1 MKGKKIKGVL
11 VLGLLALLASCGEVT
26 ESSGPVASTGGSD
39 GTSEVVSSEAASS
52 EVASSEIPAPD
63 SSSEPVVSTPD
74 SEIASSTVATYA
86 IAIEGEHIT
95 TTGPAEAKA
104 GDEVTIEVTAEA
116 DYRITGATLNGE
128 AVEIVDGKITFTMPD
143 GNVTIV
149 IATAELHDII
159 VTAPDVVTVG
169 GNLTGVAGE
178 IIELT
183 VEVNEE
189 YRIIEITVDGE
200 EATLADG
207 VLTVTMG
214 DADMTIVIA
223 VEPVNIVTGEGGIV
237 EEW

>member
-39 GTSEVVSSEAASS
+39 GTSEV
-52 EVASSEIPAPD
+52 ASSEIPAPD

-86 IAIEGEHIT
+86 IAIEGEHVT
-95 TTGPAEAKA
+95 ATGPTEAKA
-104 GDEVTIEVTAEA
+104 GDEVTIEVTADA
-116 DYRITGATLNGE
+116 DYLVTGATMNGE
-128 AVEIVDGKITFTMPD
+128 AVEVVDGKITFTMPE

-149 IATAELHDII
+149 IATAEIHDIVI
-159 VTAPDVVTVG
+159 TAPDVVTVDG
-169 GNLTGVAGE
+169 KLTGVAGE
-178 IIELT
+178 VIELT
-183 VEVNEE
+183 VEVDEE
-189 YRIIEITVDGE
+189 YRIKEITVDGE

-214 DADMTIVIA
+214 EADMTIDIK
-223 VEPVNIVTGEGGIV
+223 VEPINVVTGEGGIV

>member
-39 GTSEVVSSEAASS
+39 GTSEVVSS

-143 GNVTIV
+143 GNATIV

-159 VTAPDVVTVG
+159 VSAPDVVTVD

-178 IIELT
+178 VIELT
-183 VEVNEE
+183 VEVDEE

-200 EATLADG
+200 EASLADG

>member
-26 ESSGPVASTGGSD
+26 ESSGPVTSTGGSD
-39 GTSEVVSSEAASS
+39 GTS

-74 SEIASSTVATYA
+74 SEMSSPTAGTPA

-143 GNVTIV
+143 GNATIV

-159 VTAPDVVTVG
+159 VTAPDVVTVD

-178 IIELT
+178 VIELT
-183 VEVNEE
+183 VEVDEK

-200 EATLADG
+200 EASLADG

-214 DADMTIVIA
+214 EADMTIDIK
-223 VEPVNIVTGEGGIV
+223 VEPINVVTGEGGIV

>member
-1 MKGKKIKGVL
+1 MKGKRIKGVL

-39 GTSEVVSSEAASS
+39 GTS

-143 GNVTIV
+143 GNATIV

-178 IIELT
+178 VIELT
-183 VEVNEE
+183 VEVDEE
-189 YRIIEITVDGE
+189 YRIIKITVDGE

>member
-39 GTSEVVSSEAASS
+39 GTS

-143 GNVTIV
+143 GNATIV

-178 IIELT
+178 VIELT
-183 VEVNEE
+183 VEVDEE

-207 VLTVTMG
+207 VLVVTMG

>member
-26 ESSGPVASTGGSD
+26 ESSGPVNSTGGSE

-143 GNVTIV
+143 GNATIV

-178 IIELT
+178 VIELT
-183 VEVNEE
+183 VEVDEE
-189 YRIIEITVDGE
+189 YHIIEITVDGE

-214 DADMTIVIA
+214 EADMTIDIK
-223 VEPVNIVTGEGGIV
+223 VEPINVVTGEGGIV

>member
-39 GTSEVVSSEAASS
+39 GTS

-143 GNVTIV
+143 GNATIV

-178 IIELT
+178 VIELT
-183 VEVNEE
+183 VEVDEE
-189 YRIIEITVDGE
+189 YRITEITVDGE

-207 VLTVTMG
+207 VLAVTMG

>member
-39 GTSEVVSSEAASS
+39 GTS

-143 GNVTIV
+143 GNATIV

-178 IIELT
+178 VIELT
-183 VEVNEE
+183 VEVDEE

-200 EATLADG
+200 GASLADG

>member
-26 ESSGPVASTGGSD
+26 ESSGPVASTGSSD
-39 GTSEVVSSEAASS
+39 GTSEVVSSEVASS
-52 EVASSEIPAPD
+52 EVASSEITAPD

-143 GNVTIV
+143 GNATIV

>member
-39 GTSEVVSSEAASS
+39 GTSEVVSSEVASS
-52 EVASSEIPAPD
+52 EVASSEITAPD

-143 GNVTIV
+143 GNATIV

-178 IIELT
+178 VIELT
-183 VEVNEE
+183 VEVDEE

-214 DADMTIVIA
+214 EADMTIDIK
-223 VEPVNIVTGEGGIV
+223 VEPINVVTGEGGIV

>member
-39 GTSEVVSSEAASS
+39 GTS

-104 GDEVTIEVTAEA
+104 GDEVTIAVTAEA

-143 GNVTIV
+143 GNATIV

-178 IIELT
+178 VIELT
-183 VEVNEE
+183 VEVDEE

-207 VLTVTMG
+207 VLAVTMG

>member
-39 GTSEVVSSEAASS
+39 GTS

-143 GNVTIV
+143 GNATIV
-149 IATAELHDII
+149 IATAELQDII

-178 IIELT
+178 VIELT
-183 VEVNEE
+183 VEVDEE

-207 VLTVTMG
+207 VLVVTMG

>member
-39 GTSEVVSSEAASS
+39 GTSEV
-52 EVASSEIPAPD
+52 ASSEIPAPD

-74 SEIASSTVATYA
+74 SEIASSTVAIYA

-95 TTGPAEAKA
+95 TIGPAEAKA

-143 GNVTIV
+143 GNATIV

-178 IIELT
+178 VIELT
-183 VEVNEE
+183 VEVDEE

-207 VLTVTMG
+207 VLAVTMG
-214 DADMTIVIA
+214 EADMTIDIK
-223 VEPVNIVTGEGGIV
+223 VEPINVVTGEGGIV

>member
-39 GTSEVVSSEAASS
+39 GTS

-143 GNVTIV
+143 GNATIV

-178 IIELT
+178 VIELT
-183 VEVNEE
+183 VEVDEE

-207 VLTVTMG
+207 VLAVTMG
-214 DADMTIVIA
+214 EADMTIDIK
-223 VEPVNIVTGEGGIV
+223 VEPINVVTGEGGIV

>member
-39 GTSEVVSSEAASS
+39 GTSEVVSS

-116 DYRITGATLNGE
+116 DYRITGATLNGV

-143 GNVTIV
+143 GNATIV

-159 VTAPDVVTVG
+159 VTAPDVVAVD

-178 IIELT
+178 VIELT
-183 VEVNEE
+183 VEVDEE

-214 DADMTIVIA
+214 EADMTIDIK
-223 VEPVNIVTGEGGIV
+223 VEPINVVTGEGGIV

>member
-39 GTSEVVSSEAASS
+39 GTS

-143 GNVTIV
+143 GNATIV

-178 IIELT
+178 VIELT
-183 VEVNEE
+183 VEVDEE

-207 VLTVTMG
+207 VLAVTMG
-214 DADMTIVIA
+214 DADMTIDIK
-223 VEPVNIVTGEGGIV
+223 VEPINVVTGEGGIV

>member
-39 GTSEVVSSEAASS
+39 GTS

-143 GNVTIV
+143 GNATIV

-159 VTAPDVVTVG
+159 VTAPDVVTVD

-178 IIELT
+178 VIELT
-183 VEVNEE
+183 VEVDEE

-207 VLTVTMG
+207 VLAVTMG

>member
-39 GTSEVVSSEAASS
+39 GTSEVVSS

-143 GNVTIV
+143 GNATIV

-159 VTAPDVVTVG
+159 VTAPDVVTVD

-178 IIELT
+178 VIELT
-183 VEVNEE
+183 VEVDEE

-200 EATLADG
+200 EASLADG

>member
-26 ESSGPVASTGGSD
+26 ESSGPVNSTGGSD
-39 GTSEVVSSEAASS
+39 GTSEVVSSEVASS
-52 EVASSEIPAPD
+52 QAASSEIPAPD

-104 GDEVTIEVTAEA
+104 GDEVTIEVAAEA

-143 GNVTIV
+143 GNATIV

-159 VTAPDVVTVG
+159 VTAPDVVAVD

-178 IIELT
+178 VIELT
-183 VEVNEE
+183 IEVDEE

-214 DADMTIVIA
+214 EADMTIDIK
-223 VEPVNIVTGEGGIV
+223 VEPINVGTGEGGIV

>member
-39 GTSEVVSSEAASS
+39 GTSEVVSS

-143 GNVTIV
+143 GNATIV

-159 VTAPDVVTVG
+159 VTAPDVVTVD

-178 IIELT
+178 VIELT
-183 VEVNEE
+183 VEVDEE

-200 EATLADG
+200 EASLADG
-207 VLTVTMG
+207 VLTVTLG

>member
-39 GTSEVVSSEAASS
+39 GTS

-143 GNVTIV
+143 GNATIV

-159 VTAPDVVTVG
+159 VTAPNVVTVG

-178 IIELT
+178 VIELT
-183 VEVNEE
+183 VEVDEE

-207 VLTVTMG
+207 VLVVTMG
-214 DADMTIVIA
+214 EADMTIDIK
-223 VEPVNIVTGEGGIV
+223 VEPINVVTGEGGIV

>member
-39 GTSEVVSSEAASS
+39 GTSEVVSSGAASS

-95 TTGPAEAKA
+95 TAGPAEAKA

-143 GNVTIV
+143 GNATIV

-159 VTAPDVVTVG
+159 VTAPDVVTVD

-178 IIELT
+178 VIELT
-183 VEVNEE
+183 VEVDEE

-200 EATLADG
+200 EATLVDG

-214 DADMTIVIA
+214 EADMTIDIK
-223 VEPVNIVTGEGGIV
+223 VEPISVVTGEGGIV

>member
-39 GTSEVVSSEAASS
+39 GTS

-143 GNVTIV
+143 GNATIV

-178 IIELT
+178 VIELT
-183 VEVNEE
+183 VEVDEE

>member
-143 GNVTIV
+143 GNATIV

-159 VTAPDVVTVG
+159 VTSPDVVTVG

-178 IIELT
+178 VIELT
-183 VEVNEE
+183 VEVDEE

-200 EATLADG
+200 EATLTDG
-207 VLTVTMG
+207 VLAVTMG
-214 DADMTIVIA
+214 EADMTIDIK
-223 VEPVNIVTGEGGIV
+223 VEPINVVTGEGGIV

>member
-39 GTSEVVSSEAASS
+39 GTS

-143 GNVTIV
+143 GNATIV

-178 IIELT
+178 VIELT
-183 VEVNEE
+183 VEVDEE

-207 VLTVTMG
+207 VLAVTMG

>member
-39 GTSEVVSSEAASS
+39 GTSEVVSS

-143 GNVTIV
+143 GNATIV

-214 DADMTIVIA
+214 DADMTIVVA

>member
-39 GTSEVVSSEAASS
+39 GTS

-143 GNVTIV
+143 GNATIV

-178 IIELT
+178 VIELT
-183 VEVNEE
+183 VEVDEE

-200 EATLADG
+200 EASLADG
-207 VLTVTMG
+207 VLAVTMG
-214 DADMTIVIA
+214 EADMTIDIK
-223 VEPVNIVTGEGGIV
+223 VEPINVVTGEGGIV

>member
-39 GTSEVVSSEAASS
+39 GTS

-178 IIELT
+178 IIQLT
-183 VEVNEE
+183 VEVDEE

>member
-39 GTSEVVSSEAASS
+39 GTS

-143 GNVTIV
+143 GNATIV

-178 IIELT
+178 VIELT
-183 VEVNEE
+183 VEVDEE

-207 VLTVTMG
+207 VLAVTMG
-214 DADMTIVIA
+214 DADMTIVIT

>member
-39 GTSEVVSSEAASS
+39 GTSEVVSS

-128 AVEIVDGKITFTMPD
+128 AVEIMDGKITFTMPD
-143 GNVTIV
+143 GNATIV

-159 VTAPDVVTVG
+159 VSAPDVVTVD

-178 IIELT
+178 VIELT
-183 VEVNEE
+183 VEVDEE

-200 EATLADG
+200 EASLADG

>member
-39 GTSEVVSSEAASS
+39 GTS

-104 GDEVTIEVTAEA
+104 GDEVTIAVTADA

-128 AVEIVDGKITFTMPD
+128 AVEIADGKITFTMPD
-143 GNVTIV
+143 GNATIV

-178 IIELT
+178 VIELT
-183 VEVNEE
+183 VEVDEE

-207 VLTVTMG
+207 VLAVTMG
-214 DADMTIVIA
+214 EADMTIDIK
-223 VEPVNIVTGEGGIV
+223 VEPINVVTGEGGIV

>member
-39 GTSEVVSSEAASS
+39 GTSEV
-52 EVASSEIPAPD
+52 ASSEIPAPD

-86 IAIEGEHIT
+86 IAIEGEHIS

-128 AVEIVDGKITFTMPD
+128 AAEIVDGKITFTMPD
-143 GNVTIV
+143 GNATIV

-178 IIELT
+178 VIELT
-183 VEVNEE
+183 VEVDEE
-189 YRIIEITVDGE
+189 YRILEITVDGE
-200 EATLADG
+200 EASLADG

>member
-39 GTSEVVSSEAASS
+39 GTSEVVSS

-143 GNVTIV
+143 GNATIV

-159 VTAPDVVTVG
+159 VNAPDVVTVG

-183 VEVNEE
+183 IEVDEE
-189 YRIIEITVDGE
+189 YRISEITVDGE
-200 EATLADG
+200 EATMTG
-207 VLTVTMG
+207 TTITVTMG

>member
-26 ESSGPVASTGGSD
+26 ESSGPVASTGSSD
-39 GTSEVVSSEAASS
+39 GTSEVVSSEVASS
-52 EVASSEIPAPD
+52 EVASSEITAPD

-143 GNVTIV
+143 GNATIV

-178 IIELT
+178 VIELT
-183 VEVNEE
+183 VEVDEE

-214 DADMTIVIA
+214 EADMTIDIK
-223 VEPVNIVTGEGGIV
+223 VEPINVVTGEGGIV

>member
-39 GTSEVVSSEAASS
+39 GTS

-116 DYRITGATLNGE
+116 DYRVTGATLNGE

-143 GNVTIV
+143 GNATIV

-178 IIELT
+178 VIELT
-183 VEVNEE
+183 VEVDEE

-207 VLTVTMG
+207 VLAVTMG
-214 DADMTIVIA
+214 EADMTIDIK
-223 VEPVNIVTGEGGIV
+223 VEPINVVTGEGGIV

>member
-1 MKGKKIKGVL
+1 MKGKKIKGAL
-11 VLGLLALLASCGEVT
+11 VLGILALLASCGEVT

-143 GNVTIV
+143 GNATIV

-178 IIELT
+178 VIELT
-183 VEVNEE
+183 VEVDEE

-200 EATLADG
+200 EASLADG

-223 VEPVNIVTGEGGIV
+223 VEPANIVTGEGGIV

>member
-39 GTSEVVSSEAASS
+39 GTS

-104 GDEVTIEVTAEA
+104 GDEVTIAVTADA

-128 AVEIVDGKITFTMPD
+128 AVEIADGKITFTMPD
-143 GNVTIV
+143 GNATIV

-178 IIELT
+178 VIELT
-183 VEVNEE
+183 VEVDEE

-207 VLTVTMG
+207 VLAVTMG

>member
-39 GTSEVVSSEAASS
+39 GTS

-143 GNVTIV
+143 GNATIV
-149 IATAELHDII
+149 IATAELHVII

-178 IIELT
+178 VIELT
-183 VEVNEE
+183 VEVDEE

-207 VLTVTMG
+207 VLAVTMG
-214 DADMTIVIA
+214 DADMTIDIK
-223 VEPVNIVTGEGGIV
+223 VEPINVVTGEGGIV